1 MLCFCSLL
9 GLGGL
14 QDVSLKRDQDAI
26 AASGSP
32 KVGPL
37 RAVRIRRN
45 IIYHQKTV
53 LVTQLAVF
61 LSVNRMMKCMK

>member
-9 GLGGL
+9 DLGGL

-45 IIYHQKTV
+45 IIYHQKTATPPGEARGSAMV
-53 LVTQLAVF
+53 
-61 LSVNRMMKCMK
+61 